1 MNLSRVTLATASSVL
16 VLAMLSAC
24 GSDTAT
30 DSADAAN
37 GQTAQEGQQGQP
49 GGGTFPGA
57 SGKVAAVSG
66 KTAQVQSQQSG
77 QVAVSWTDATTFNQ
91 EVDGTLDDVQ
101 VGSCV
106 RVTTDDD
113 SSSDSTEVAASTV
126 RIVPSTDGQC
136 GGGMGGPPG
145 GGAMPSGA
153 PSDMPTDMPTDM
165 ARPGGFGTVGEVT
178 AVSGS
183 GFTVAATQ
191 FTPGQD
197 QSASPTTTDVSVTV
211 SSDTTYVTSAK
222 ATASAVKVGVCV
234 NAQGDTDNTGAL
246 AASSI
251 SVTQPVDGECTSGF
265 GFVRG
270 GGA

>member
-1 MNLSRVTLATASSVL
+1 MHLSRVTLATASSVL

-30 DSADAAN
+30 DSADAAT
-37 GQTAQEGQQGQP
+37 GQTGQEGQQGQP
-49 GGGTFPGA
+49 GGGAFPGA

-153 PSDMPTDMPTDM
+153 PSDMPTDMPSNM
-165 ARPGGFGTVGEVT
+165 PGGSARPGWLRHGR
-178 AVSGS
+178 SGHR
-183 GFTVAATQ
+183 GLRQ
-191 FTPGQD
+191 R
-197 QSASPTTTDVSVTV
+197 
-211 SSDTTYVTSAK
+211 
-222 ATASAVKVGVCV
+222 
-234 NAQGDTDNTGAL
+234 
-246 AASSI
+246 I
-251 SVTQPVDGECTSGF
+251 H
-265 GFVRG
+265 RG
-270 GGA
+270 GEPAHPRPGPVGLPEDHRRQRHGLR